1 MWRTDSL
8 EKTLMLG
15 KIEGSRRRGQ
25 QRMRWLDGITYSME
39 MSLSKLRDDGQGDGQ
54 GSLACCSPQGCK
66 ESDMTE
72 RLKWTEIRS
81 LLKLLLI
88 DFIYKEAIRF
98 SFFIKTELNFIL
110 PISIINFRYAF
121 SYFLQVISMQEMK
134 CNASWIKNPQQ
145 STTSLVGR
153 KIEVTAACTCSTK
166 WNGLQVREHQMACAC
181 LLRHFSHVRL
191 SARQAPLSMGL
202 SGKNTGEGCHASSR
216 GSSRPRD
223 RTCVSCVSCIVGHYH
238 EHHVGSPTRL
248 HEQH

>member
-1 MWRTDSL
+1 
-8 EKTLMLG
+8 MLG
-15 KIEGSRRRGQ
+15 KIEGGRRIGQ

-39 MSLSKLRDDGQGDGQ
+39 MSVSKLRDDGQ

-81 LLKLLLI
+81 LLKILI

-110 PISIINFRYAF
+110 PNSIINFRYAF

-145 STTSLVGR
+145 SMTSLVGR
-153 KIEVTAACTCSTK
+153 KTEVTATCTCSTK
-166 WNGLQVREHQMACAC
+166 WNRLQVRKHQIACAC
-181 LLRHFSHVRL
+181 MLSHVSHVRL
-191 SARQAPLSMGL
+191 FARQAPLSMGL
-202 SGKNTGEGCHASSR
+202 SGKTTGVGCHALLQR
-216 GSSRPRD
+216 
-223 RTCVSCVSCIVGHYH
+223 IV
-238 EHHVGSPTRL
+238 PTQGQNLRL
-248 HEQH
+248 LCLLHC